1 MKRLDMLLYAHDG
14 RGIGHASR
22 VAALGLALV
31 RRHPSMRVAML
42 TGERRVAALLR
53 GLPLEWIKL
62 PSYAT
67 AVRDGRSTGAAG
79 DCGLSDAD
87 LGEARAG
94 LIASC
99 VRIFRPRVFV
109 ADHTPQG
116 KHRELLPAIEERGDT
131 RFVLGVRA
139 VVGGVDKVW
148 SDLAASVFA
157 SAYSGILWYGDAALC
172 GDEAARL
179 SAHFGRE
186 PVACGY
192 VSRLSELAA
201 AGRVTDDRRAG
212 VVVGLSWRD
221 DGFLELLR
229 VVATAANGFPGL
241 SPWRV
246 FCDLSGNGQDGKT
259 DALRARALDLVRA
272 CPHLRLEEFG
282 EGYGDAL
289 MSSRAAVVYGGYNS
303 LTDILAAGLPAV
315 VLLRGMRDQEQE
327 DHARR
332 LAEVRPG
339 LEFLPAAGLGATD
352 LACALRSA
360 MVHEAPIESPVPLD
374 GAARA
379 ADVLAGMARA
389 ARETEK

>member
-1 MKRLDMLLYAHDG
+1 MKRLDILLYAHDG
-14 RGIGHASR
+14 RGVGHASR

-31 RRHPSMRVAML
+31 RRHPAMRVAML
-42 TGERRVAALLR
+42 TGERRVASLLR
-53 GLPLEWIKL
+53 GLPLEWIKM

-67 AVRDGRSTGAAG
+67 SVRDGRSSGAAG

-87 LGEARAG
+87 LGEARAE

-179 SAHFGRE
+179 FTHFGRE

-192 VSRLSELAA
+192 VSRLLELAA
-201 AGRVTDDRRAG
+201 AGRVAQGMREG

-221 DGFLELLR
+221 AGFLDLLQA
-229 VVATAANGFPGL
+229 VTETANEFPGL

-246 FCDLSGNGQDGKT
+246 FCDLSGNGQDGEA
-259 DALRARALDLVRA
+259 DALRSQVLDVVRA

-289 MSSRAAVVYGGYNS
+289 MSARAAVVYGGYNS

-332 LAEVRPG
+332 LAGVRPG
-339 LEFLPAAGLGATD
+339 ITLLPADGLGAAD
-352 LACALRSA
+352 LADALRGVMA
-360 MVHEAPIESPVPLD
+360 HDVPIKSPVPLD

-379 ADVLAGMARA
+379 ADVLAEMARA
-389 ARETEK
+389 AREMEK